1 MGEDIEN
8 IKEIEKNNDE
18 FVVKKDNKKKTS
30 KVFLLLCI
38 IVSIQFAILYEKKI
52 SVKAKDTRY
61 TIGRVRKG

>member
-1 MGEDIEN
+1 MRSTSEKSMYRPSSK
-8 IKEIEKNNDE
+8 KE
-18 FVVKKDNKKKTS
+18 KKIIIADKTS

>member
-1 MGEDIEN
+1 MYRPSS
-8 IKEIEKNNDE
+8 KIEKKIIIAD
-18 FVVKKDNKKKTS
+18 KTS